1 MIEIQGKYGS
11 ARVFADA
18 LEPTAAEQ
26 LRTLCDQ
33 RFVEGCR
40 LRIMPDVHAGA
51 GCVIGF
57 TADLD
62 ELVHFETVHNYIDLE
77 SNIVRKGAVSARAGE
92 RLLIPIN
99 MRDGSLICV
108 GKGNPDWNE
117 SAPHG
122 AGRLFSRTEA
132 RERFTAQE
140 FRDAMTGVYTTSAG
154 EKTLDECPMAYK
166 SMDAIVSQIGPTA
179 EIERIIRPEYNFKA
193 EE

>member
-57 TADLD
+57 TADLGELVIPNIVGVDIGCGMLTVELGKHPIDYDALDALIRAKIPSGRGVHEGRELRFD
-62 ELVHFETVHNYIDLE
+62 ELQALLE
-77 SNIVRKGAVSARAGE
+77 PEV
-92 RLLIPIN
+92 P
-99 MRDGSLICV
+99 
-108 GKGNPDWNE
+108 
-117 SAPHG
+117 
-122 AGRLFSRTEA
+122 
-132 RERFTAQE
+132 RERS
-140 FRDAMTGVYTTSAG
+140 RWGSDVDGWHYR
-154 EKTLDECPMAYK
+154 LDELRSFITNNDYANYSANKLC
-166 SMDAIVSQIGPTA
+166 SMLGASAEQKMQYFGIG
-179 EIERIIRPEYNFKA
+179 
-193 EE
+193 